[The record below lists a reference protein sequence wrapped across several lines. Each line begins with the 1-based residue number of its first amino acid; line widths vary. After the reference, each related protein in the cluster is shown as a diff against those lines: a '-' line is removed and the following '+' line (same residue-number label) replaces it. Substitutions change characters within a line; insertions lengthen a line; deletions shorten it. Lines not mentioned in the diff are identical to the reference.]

1 MLRAG
6 VRNPD
11 SVPRLVFC
19 SRQPPNRRRPVALL
33 GIEEYHLYGT
43 FLKGLKKEIEIFGR
57 NRQIQYFSTSRGRA
71 IACQIREMSPIQD
84 EISRRKRD
92 PRELLLLSA
101 GKLFQDVGYVQ
112 ASIYRI
118 ASTVNA
124 PKGTFYNY
132 FKSKEDLASRLV
144 DRQFE
149 TLHESLSQSTGHSAS
164 HQLKRHCS
172 FLAIEP
178 PMIEVAP
185 LQLLATLAAEA
196 PAIPVALTQ
205 RIARGT
211 DIWIT
216 HVSDLISL
224 AQVESGTLTSQDPK
238 QLASLLVTCWYGAIV
253 RRKSDPSLKLLDD
266 FLPFFIRSA
275 VI

>member
-1 MLRAG
+1 
-6 VRNPD
+6 
-11 SVPRLVFC
+11 
-19 SRQPPNRRRPVALL
+19 
-33 GIEEYHLYGT
+33 
-43 FLKGLKKEIEIFGR
+43 
-57 NRQIQYFSTSRGRA
+57 
-71 IACQIREMSPIQD
+71 MSPIQG
-84 EISRRKRD
+84 EISHREHD
-92 PRELLLLSA
+92 PREMLLRSA

-118 ASTVNA
+118 SSPVNA

-132 FKSKEDLASRLV
+132 FRSKEELASRLV

-149 TLHESLSQSTGHSAS
+149 TLHESLSRSTGHSAS

-172 FLAIEP
+172 FLALEP
-178 PMIEVAP
+178 PMVEVAP

-205 RIARGT
+205 RIAHGT

-216 HVSDLISL
+216 HVSYLISL
-224 AQVESGTLTSQDPK
+224 VQVEGGTPTAQDPK
-238 QLASLLVTCWYGAIV
+238 KLASMLVTCWYGGVV

-266 FLPFFIRSA
+266 FLPFFIASG